1 MFDSY
6 SVSLI
11 EECPLA
17 VTGRTVFMY
26 YSQDS
31 LFLLLMLR
39 SIPEIMICGLG
50 GIKNGYHCV
59 CFFKRDNLIQS

>member
-11 EECPLA
+11 EKCPLA
-17 VTGRTVFMY
+17 VTGRNVFMY

-39 SIPEIMICGLG
+39 SIPENMIYWSWG
-50 GIKNGYHCV
+50 N
-59 CFFKRDNLIQS
+59 